1 MSECNVPCSFNT
13 TIQHWSPSPG
23 WRKRPTMGS
32 IWVETQTPTLAH
44 IVSLYV
50 HMSHSLQYYLL
61 WDKDSNVGRGKKS
74 HLKGTETV
82 WYRPSGLLLQ
92 TGDQIPP
99 LTGQWQQL
107 SKKQYHIT
115 YGASSS
121 SSVNRVTSYKGD
133 SCQHTMRKHPLQIQP
148 LYHRHW
154 AHSIYIG
161 LPPHK

>member
-1 MSECNVPCSFNT
+1 MKKKTYYGLHLSGDTDTYTGTHCISVC
-13 TIQHWSPSPG
+13 
-23 WRKRPTMGS
+23 
-32 IWVETQTPTLAH
+32 AH
-44 IVSLYV
+44 VSLT
-50 HMSHSLQYYLL
+50 SILPPLGQRFQCRER
-61 WDKDSNVGRGKKS
+61 KKKS

-82 WYRPSGLLLQ
+82 WDRPSGLLLQ